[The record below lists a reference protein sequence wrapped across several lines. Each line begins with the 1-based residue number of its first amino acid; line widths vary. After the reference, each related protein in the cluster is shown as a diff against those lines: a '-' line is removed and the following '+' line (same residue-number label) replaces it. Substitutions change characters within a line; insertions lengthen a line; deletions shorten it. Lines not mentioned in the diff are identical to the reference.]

1 MSTITSKATQQL
13 RLYDWWF
20 IGPLFFLVT
29 VGLLLQYTIAA
40 NQMPADFSPF
50 YRQLVYTIVGIVL
63 FFIMN
68 HVDYRVLKPRPVV
81 IIGVATAILITV
93 LLLGVTIQGTR
104 GWFVVFGVSL
114 QPIEFVKVL
123 IIFFLATTCS
133 VSLHEL
139 RTARHL
145 FFIAGGVGVC
155 VVLTMLQPD
164 VGSSLLLV
172 ALWFAMMLMIRAPWW
187 LLVGTIVIVVAGS
200 TLGWFFLFEDY
211 QKDRL
216 LTFVQPSRDPLGAG
230 YNVTQAIVAVGS
242 GGLWGRGLG
251 AGTQSQLHFLPEVS
265 SDFIFAALAEELGF
279 FGVAAFCIALGLLLF
294 RLWRALH
301 TSRHRESFFI
311 IAGVFFYLFIQ
322 SSLVIGMNIGLI
334 PVTGVP
340 LPLVSAGG
348 SSFIVTCLL
357 LGIAHRLSIHV

>member
-1 MSTITSKATQQL
+1 MSTMSSKTIEHL
-13 RLYDWWF
+13 RSYDWWF

-40 NQMPADFSPF
+40 NQTPADLAPF
-50 YRQLVYTIVGIVL
+50 YRQVVYTIIGAGIFL
-63 FFIMN
+63 LMN
-68 HVDYRVLKPRPVV
+68 HVDYRVLKTRPLVTV
-81 IIGVATAILITV
+81 SIAAALLIAV
-93 LLLGVTIQGTR
+93 LLFGVTIQGTR
-104 GWFVVFGVSL
+104 GWFVLFGVSV

-123 IIFFLATTCS
+123 VIFFLASTCS

-139 RTARHL
+139 HTPRRL
-145 FFIAGGVGVC
+145 FFIAAGVGVC

-164 VGSSLLLV
+164 IGSALLLV
-172 ALWFAMMLMIRAPWW
+172 ALWYAMMLMIRAPW
-187 LLVGTIVIVVAGS
+187 LLLLGTIVLFIVGS
-200 TLGWFFLFEDY
+200 TVGWFFLFEEY

-216 LTFVQPSRDPLGAG
+216 LTFVQPTQDPLGAG

-242 GGLWGRGLG
+242 GGVWGRGLG

-279 FGVAAFCIALGLLLF
+279 FGVVAFCIALGLLLF

-301 TSRHRESFFI
+301 RSRQRESFFI

-322 SSLVIGMNIGLI
+322 SILVVGMNIGLL

-348 SSFIVTCLL
+348 SSFIATCLL
-357 LGIAHRLSIHV
+357 LGIAHRLSAHG